1 MPQSMNQQDAV
12 DMGSTAFIQALTA
25 TGYLLPDGS
34 AAPGLVRSSEDSSA
48 RLRTVLSD
56 SRVGLQAE
64 AVFSAQSVPTA
75 IFKDAGDEMP
85 SERQIAQWHEAAWNI
100 GVAPLLWIIT
110 PTDVRL
116 YDCYASPVSESPEHV
131 ATAPLD
137 VFSLQAEDRLRS
149 LDAMCGRYA
158 TETGAFWSSAIGQ
171 RIDRRHR
178 VDRALLDEI
187 NALEDRLTSLPPAN
201 GQPLLDDNQETQASR
216 DFAQRLI
223 GRCIFT
229 SYLVDRGIAQPFL
242 PQELPADV
250 AGMFSTVDST
260 FALFRWL
267 RSTFNGD
274 LFPMD
279 DPGAEHQRLGRS
291 HLELLRDFVEGRS
304 LLSGQGRLFRFR
316 FDAIPVDLISSIY
329 QQFAR
334 SSAADEAHVQGLHY
348 TPVELVHLTL
358 DPVFE
363 RLPAHARVID
373 PTCGSGAFLV
383 EAFRRLVWKRT
394 TEGKTASRA
403 VVRDVLRTQLYGID
417 INRSALG
424 IAAFSLYLAALELD
438 EEPVQDIQDLKFDR
452 LIGVTLFEADT
463 VHDEL
468 PPLVTAKPFDAVVG
482 NPPWTF
488 VKRGHASRKRKA
500 DDVQSSRPRRSPD
513 QEFLWVASRL
523 AGDSGRV
530 GMVMKASPFFSKDE
544 HAILSRAA
552 LLRAL
557 QPAALVNLSAL
568 RREEL
573 FPDATGP
580 ALLFF
585 GRCALIDH
593 DDRLLVGSIPWTP
606 DFRRNGVFHVG
617 PGELKSV
624 PLARVLRT
632 PAMLK
637 AAAFGTVRDGW
648 LIEKL
653 ERSFPTLEQLLQ
665 DYGLSTRGQGIKIK
679 GEGVERP
686 PDHYYRL
693 DLVTTS
699 DYSPLRLKQGAAKP
713 FTHEWLHRSRKQRAE
728 IFEGPLLL
736 CPKGNQTE
744 VLELGRYSAAVV
756 EPSVLFNQ
764 SFYGI
769 SFAGKDLKAARAL
782 SAILNSSLTA
792 FQLTLGGAGWGV
804 ERPTVEPNDLLALR
818 MPDLGKVDATL
829 LDAVLTAEAAIAK
842 TPNDT
847 KALAAIDH
855 AVCELYGLD
864 RDEAILAAD
873 GVQRAR
879 PLLFEGRKHRMALIK
894 RPSEDDLKA
903 YASEVVRTVNAYLR
917 ARGKRHLEAVIYSR
931 HVAAGNAADGVPGVD
946 AVRFAMVA
954 GAPLGAP
961 RVHLGSEAEIE
972 RLGALLRGQV
982 NSDVPPYLNERR
994 QLRIYDKDA
1003 LFILK
1008 PSEVRYWTRTAGLND
1023 GDVVLADHWI
1033 KGLHASVA

>member
-1 MPQSMNQQDAV
+1 MDSA
-12 DMGSTAFIQALTA
+12 AFTRALTA
-25 TGYLLPDGS
+25 TGYLLPDGRP
-34 AAPGLVRSSEDSSA
+34 APGLARSGEDAGA
-48 RLRTVLSD
+48 RLRAVLLD

-75 IFKDAGDEMP
+75 IFKDAGDAAP
-85 SERQIAQWHEAAWNI
+85 SEQQLAQWHEAAWNV

-116 YDCYASPVSESPEHV
+116 YDCYASPAKASPQQI
-131 ATAPLD
+131 ATEPLE

-158 TETGAFWSSAIGQ
+158 TETGAFWSSTIGK

-178 VDRALLDEI
+178 VDRELLGEI
-187 NALEDRLTSLPPAN
+187 SALEDKLTRLRPAN
-201 GQPLLDDNQETQASR
+201 DRPLSDEKEEAQASR

-242 PQELPADV
+242 PDDFSADV
-250 AGMFSTVDST
+250 AGMFATVDSA
-260 FALFRWL
+260 FKLFQWL
-267 RSTFNGD
+267 RATFNGD

-279 DPGAEHQRLGRS
+279 DPGAEHQRLS
-291 HLELLRDFVEGRS
+291 DAHLELLCDFVEGRS

-316 FDAIPVDLISSIY
+316 FDAIPVDLVSSIY

-334 SSAADEAHVQGLHY
+334 SSAADDAHTQGLHY

-363 RLPAHARVID
+363 ALPASARVID

-394 TEGKTASRA
+394 QGKAATRS
-403 VVRDVLRTQLYGID
+403 VVRDVLYKQLYGID

-438 EEPVQDIQDLKFDR
+438 EEPVQDIQDLKFHR

-463 VHDEL
+463 VNDEL
-468 PPLVTAKPFDAVVG
+468 PDLIAQRPFDAVVG

-488 VKRGHASRKRKA
+488 VKKVVASRKRKVG
-500 DDVQSSRPRRSPD
+500 DMQSSRPRRSPD

-523 AGDSGRV
+523 AGEVGRI
-530 GMVMKASPFFSKDE
+530 GMIMKASPFFSKDA
-544 HAILSRAA
+544 HAIQSREA
-552 LLRAL
+552 LLSSL
-557 QPAALVNLSAL
+557 HPAALVNLSAL
-568 RREEL
+568 RKEGL

-585 GRCALIDH
+585 GRCALVDRQ
-593 DDRLLVGSIPWTP
+593 DRLLVGSIPWTP

-624 PLARVLRT
+624 PLSRVLRT

-637 AAAFGTVRDGW
+637 ATAFGTVRDGW

-653 ERSFPTLEQLLQ
+653 ERTFPTLDQLLRESE
-665 DYGLSTRGQGIKIK
+665 LSVRGQGIQVK
-679 GEGVERP
+679 GGDLNQP

-693 DLVTTS
+693 GLVTPET
-699 DYSPLRLKQGAAKP
+699 YAPLRLNVRALER
-713 FTHEWLHRSRKQRAE
+713 FTHEWLHRPRNSA

-736 CPKGNQTE
+736 CPKGNQGTA
-744 VLELGRYSAAVV
+744 LESGRYSAVV
-756 EPSVLFNQ
+756 SDTSVLFSE
-764 SFYGI
+764 SFYGV
-769 SFAGKDLKAARAL
+769 SFAGKELAAARVL
-782 SAILNSSLTA
+782 CAILNSSLTS
-792 FQLTLGGAGWGV
+792 FQLAFGGGAWGL
-804 ERPTVEPNDLLALR
+804 ERPTVEPNDLLSLR
-818 MPDLGKVDATL
+818 VPDLGKVDTVL
-829 LDAVLTAEAAIAK
+829 LEAVLSAEAAVAESPDDTGLIA
-842 TPNDT
+842 
-847 KALAAIDH
+847 ALDH
-855 AVCELYGLD
+855 AVCDLYDLE
-864 RDEAILAAD
+864 RDEEILASD

-879 PLLFEGRKHRMALIK
+879 ALLFEGRAQRMTLVK
-894 RPSEDDLKA
+894 RPSSDDLMA

-917 ARGKRHLEAVIYSR
+917 ARGKRHLEAVIYPR
-931 HVAAGNAADGVPGVD
+931 HIAVGNVIDGTPGVD

-954 GAPLGAP
+954 GAPTDVP
-961 RVHLGSEAEIE
+961 CVHQGGEAEIV
-972 RLGALLRGQV
+972 RLAALFRGQV
-982 NSDVPPYLNERR
+982 SSDVPPYLNERR
-994 QLRIYDKDA
+994 QLRIYDENA

-1023 GDVVLADHWI
+1023 GDAVLADHWI

>member
-1 MPQSMNQQDAV
+1 
-12 DMGSTAFIQALTA
+12 MGSAAFTKALTA
-25 TGYLLPDGS
+25 TGYLLSNGKP
-34 AAPGLVRSSEDSSA
+34 APGLARARQDA
-48 RLRTVLSD
+48 GGRLRSVLSD

-75 IFKDAGDEMP
+75 IFKDAGDEAP
-85 SERQIAQWHEAAWNI
+85 SERQIAQWHEAAWNV
-100 GVAPLLWIIT
+100 GVAPLLWIVT

-116 YDCYASPVSESPEHV
+116 YDCYASPVKESPQQI
-131 ATAPLD
+131 ATEPLE
-137 VFSLQAEDRLRS
+137 VFSLHAEDRLRS

-178 VDRALLDEI
+178 VDRQLLDEI
-187 NALEDRLTSLPPAN
+187 NALEDRLTRLSAADGRPLPA
-201 GQPLLDDNQETQASR
+201 EEEAQASR

-242 PQELPADV
+242 PQEFSADV
-250 AGMFSTVDST
+250 AGMFATVDSA
-260 FALFRWL
+260 FKLFQWL

-279 DPGAEHQRLGRS
+279 DPGAEHQRLS
-291 HLELLRDFVEGRS
+291 DAHLELLRDFVQGRS

-316 FDAIPVDLISSIY
+316 FDAIPVDLVSSIY

-334 SSAADEAHVQGLHY
+334 SSAADEARTQGLHY
-348 TPVELVHLTL
+348 TPIELVHLTL

-363 RLPAHARVID
+363 ALPASARVID

-383 EAFRRLVWKRT
+383 EAFRRLVWKHT
-394 TEGKTASRA
+394 QGKVASRS
-403 VVRDVLRTQLYGID
+403 VVRDVLYKQLYGID

-438 EEPVQDIQDLKFDR
+438 EEPVQDIQDLKFHR

-468 PPLVTAKPFDAVVG
+468 PSLVTERAFDAVVG

-488 VKRGHASRKRKA
+488 VKKAAASPRRKA
-500 DDVQSSRPRRSPD
+500 GDIQSSRPRRSPD

-523 AGDSGRV
+523 AGDAGRI
-530 GMVMKASPFFSKDE
+530 GMIMKASPFFSKDV
-544 HAILSRAA
+544 HAIQSREA
-552 LLRAL
+552 LLSAL
-557 QPAALVNLSAL
+557 HPVALVNLSAL
-568 RREEL
+568 RKEGL

-585 GRCALIDH
+585 GRCALVER

-624 PLARVLRT
+624 PLSRVLRT
-632 PAMLK
+632 PAILK
-637 AAAFGTVRDGW
+637 ATAFGTARDGW

-653 ERSFPTLEQLLQ
+653 ERTFPTLERLL
-665 DYGLSTRGQGIKIK
+665 DAHELTMRGQGIKIK

-686 PDHYYRL
+686 PEHYYEL

-699 DYSPLRLKQGAAKP
+699 AYSPFRLKPHALAR
-713 FTHEWLHRSRKQRAE
+713 FTHEWLHRSRKQRSE
-728 IFEGPLLL
+728 IFRGPLLL
-736 CPKGNQTE
+736 CPKGNQADA
-744 VLELGRYSAAVV
+744 LELGRYSATVV
-756 EPSVLFNQ
+756 DQSALFNE
-764 SFYGI
+764 SFFGI
-769 SFAGKDLKAARAL
+769 SFAGKDLAAARVL
-782 SAILNSSLTA
+782 SAILNSSLTS
-792 FQLTLGGAGWGV
+792 FQLAFAGGAWGL

-818 MPDLGKVDATL
+818 MPDLSKVDAPL
-829 LDAVLTAEAAIAK
+829 LEAVLSAERAVADAPDDVVSITA
-842 TPNDT
+842 
-847 KALAAIDH
+847 LDH
-855 AVCELYGLD
+855 AVCELYGLE
-864 RDEAILAAD
+864 RDEAILASE

-879 PLLFEGRKHRMALIK
+879 ALLFEGRAERMSLVK
-894 RPSEDDLKA
+894 RPSSDDLTS
-903 YASEVVRTVNAYLR
+903 YAGEVVRTVNAYLR
-917 ARGKRHLEAVIYSR
+917 ARGKRHLEAVVYPR
-931 HVAAGNAADGVPGVD
+931 HVSAGNAINGTPGVD

-954 GAPLGAP
+954 GAPTDTP
-961 RVHLGSEAEIE
+961 CVHRGSDAEVV
-972 RLGALLRGQV
+972 RLAALFRGQD

-994 QLRIYDKDA
+994 QLRVYDENS

-1023 GDVVLADHWI
+1023 GDAVLADHWI
-1033 KGLHASVA
+1033 KGLHASVV

>member
-1 MPQSMNQQDAV
+1 
-12 DMGSTAFIQALTA
+12 
-25 TGYLLPDGS
+25 
-34 AAPGLVRSSEDSSA
+34 
-48 RLRTVLSD
+48 
-56 SRVGLQAE
+56 VGLQAE

-75 IFKDAGDEMP
+75 IFKDAGDQAP
-85 SERQIAQWHEAAWNI
+85 SDRQIAQWHEAAWNV

-116 YDCYASPVSESPEHV
+116 YDCYASPTKESPQQI
-131 ATAPLD
+131 ATEPLE

-158 TETGAFWSSAIGQ
+158 TETGAFWSSTIGK

-178 VDRALLDEI
+178 VDRQLLDEI
-187 NALEDRLTSLPPAN
+187 NVLEDRLTALPPAN
-201 GQPLLDDNQETQASR
+201 GVPLPDDKEETQASR

-242 PQELPADV
+242 PQDFSADV
-250 AGMFSTVDST
+250 AGMFATVDSA
-260 FALFRWL
+260 FKLFRWL

-279 DPGAEHQRLGRS
+279 DPGAEHQRLS
-291 HLELLRDFVEGRS
+291 EAHLERLRDFVEGRS
-304 LLSGQGRLFRFR
+304 SLSGQGRLFRFR
-316 FDAIPVDLISSIY
+316 FDAIPVDLVSSIY

-334 SSAADEAHVQGLHY
+334 SSAADDAHTQGLHY

-363 RLPAHARVID
+363 ALPASARVID

-394 TEGKTASRA
+394 QGRA
-403 VVRDVLRTQLYGID
+403 ATRSIVRDVLYKQLYGID

-438 EEPVQDIQDLKFDR
+438 EEPVQDIQDLKFHR

-463 VHDEL
+463 VNDEL
-468 PPLVTAKPFDAVVG
+468 PDLIAQRPFDAVVG

-488 VKRGHASRKRKA
+488 VKKVAASRKRKA
-500 DDVQSSRPRRSPD
+500 GDIQSSRPRRSPD

-523 AGDSGRV
+523 AGDAGRI
-530 GMVMKASPFFSKDE
+530 GMIMKASPFFSKDT
-544 HAILSRAA
+544 HAMQSRKA
-552 LLRAL
+552 LLSTL
-557 QPAALVNLSAL
+557 HPVALVNLSAL
-568 RREEL
+568 RKEGL

-585 GRCALIDH
+585 GRCALVDR

-624 PLARVLRT
+624 PLSRVLRT

-637 AAAFGTVRDGW
+637 ATAFGTVRDGW

-653 ERSFPTLEQLLQ
+653 ERTFPTLDQLLD
-665 DYGLSTRGQGIKIK
+665 DYGLAARGQGVKIK
-679 GEGVERP
+679 GDGVERP
-686 PDHYYRL
+686 PEHYYQL
-693 DLVTTS
+693 DLVTTAN
-699 DYSPLRLKQGAAKP
+699 YSPLRLAPTALKR
-713 FTHEWLHRSRKQRAE
+713 FSHEWLHRSRKQRAE
-728 IFEGPLLL
+728 IFDGPLLL

-744 VLELGRYSAAVV
+744 VLESGRYSAAVI
-756 EPSVLFNQ
+756 EQSVLFNQ

-769 SFAGKDLKAARAL
+769 SFAGKDLTAARVL
-782 SAILNSSLTA
+782 SAVLNSSLTS
-792 FQLTLGGAGWGV
+792 FQLAFGGGGWGV

-818 MPDLGKVDATL
+818 VPDLGKIDTAL
-829 LDAVLTAEAAIAK
+829 LEAVLSAEAAVADADA
-842 TPNDT
+842 PNDT
-847 KALAAIDH
+847 ELIAALDH
-855 AVCELYGLD
+855 AVCELYGLE
-864 RDEAILAAD
+864 RDEAILASD

-879 PLLFEGRKHRMALIK
+879 ALLFEGRAERMTLVK
-894 RPSEDDLKA
+894 RPSLNDLTA

-917 ARGKRHLEAVIYSR
+917 ARGKRHLEAIIYPR
-931 HVAAGNAADGVPGVD
+931 HIAGGNAIDGTPGVD

-954 GAPLGAP
+954 GAPTDVP
-961 RVHLGSEAEIE
+961 CVHQGSDVEIA
-972 RLGALLRGQV
+972 RLSTLFRGQV
-982 NSDVPPYLNERR
+982 GADVPPYLNERR
-994 QLRIYDKDA
+994 QLRIYDENA

-1008 PSEVRYWTRTAGLND
+1008 PSEVRYWTRTTGLND
-1023 GDVVLADHWI
+1023 GDAVLADHWI

>member
-1 MPQSMNQQDAV
+1 
-12 DMGSTAFIQALTA
+12 MGSAAFTKALTE
-25 TGYLLPDGS
+25 TGYLLPDGKS
-34 AAPGLVRSSEDSSA
+34 AAGLVRAGDNAGA
-48 RLRTVLSD
+48 RLRAVLLD
-56 SRVGLQAE
+56 SRVGLQAD

-75 IFKDAGDEMP
+75 IFKDAGDEAP
-85 SERQIAQWHEAAWNI
+85 SERQIAQWHEAAWNL
-100 GVAPLLWIIT
+100 GMAPLLWIIT

-116 YDCYASPVSESPEHV
+116 YDCYASPAKASPQQI
-131 ATAPLD
+131 ATEPLD

-149 LDAMCGRYA
+149 LDSMCGRYA

-178 VDRALLDEI
+178 VDRELLGEI
-187 NALEDRLTSLPPAN
+187 SALEDKLTRLPPAN
-201 GQPLLDDNQETQASR
+201 DRPLLEDKEEAQVSR

-242 PQELPADV
+242 PQDFSADV
-250 AGMFSTVDST
+250 AGMFATVDSA
-260 FALFRWL
+260 FKLFQWL

-279 DPGAEHQRLGRS
+279 DPGAEQQRLGDM

-316 FDAIPVDLISSIY
+316 FDAIPVDLVSSIY

-334 SSAADEAHVQGLHY
+334 SSAADDAHTQGLHY

-363 RLPAHARVID
+363 ALPASARVID

-394 TEGKTASRA
+394 QGKAASRSI
-403 VVRDVLRTQLYGID
+403 VREVLYKQLYGID

-438 EEPVQDIQDLKFDR
+438 EEPVQDIQDLKFHR

-463 VHDEL
+463 VHDDL
-468 PPLVTAKPFDAVVG
+468 PSLVTERPFDAVVG

-488 VKRGHASRKRKA
+488 VKKVAASRKRKA
-500 DDVQSSRPRRSPD
+500 GDIQSSRPRRSPD
-513 QEFLWVASRL
+513 QEFLWVGSRL
-523 AGDSGRV
+523 AGNAGRI
-530 GMVMKASPFFSKDE
+530 GMIMKASPFFSKDP
-544 HAILSRAA
+544 HAIQSRGA
-552 LLRAL
+552 LLSTL
-557 QPAALVNLSAL
+557 HPVALVNLSAL
-568 RREEL
+568 RKEGL

-585 GRCALIDH
+585 GRCALVNR

-617 PGELKSV
+617 TGELKSV
-624 PLARVLRT
+624 PLSRVLRT

-637 AAAFGTVRDGW
+637 ATAFGTVRDGW

-653 ERSFPTLEQLLQ
+653 ERTFPTLDRLLD
-665 DYGLSTRGQGIKIK
+665 DYGLAARGQGIKIK
-679 GEGVERP
+679 GDGVERP
-686 PDHYYRL
+686 PENYYQL
-693 DLVTTS
+693 DLVTTAN
-699 DYSPLRLKQGAAKP
+699 YSPLRLIPTALER

-728 IFEGPLLL
+728 IFNGPLLL
-736 CPKGNQTE
+736 CPKGNQAE
-744 VLELGRYSAAVV
+744 VLESGRYSAAII
-756 EPSVLFNQ
+756 EQSVLFNQ

-769 SFAGKDLKAARAL
+769 SFAGKDLTAARVL
-782 SAILNSSLTA
+782 SAVLNSSLTS
-792 FQLTLGGAGWGV
+792 FQLAFGGGGWGM

-818 MPDLGKVDATL
+818 VPDLEKVDTIL
-829 LDAVLTAEAAIAK
+829 VEAVLSAEAAVADA
-842 TPNDT
+842 PNDT
-847 KALAAIDH
+847 VLIAALDH
-855 AVCELYGLD
+855 AVCELYGLE
-864 RDEAILAAD
+864 RDEVILASD

-879 PLLFEGRKHRMALIK
+879 ALLFEGRVERMTLVK
-894 RPSEDDLKA
+894 RPSSVDLTA

-917 ARGKRHLEAVIYSR
+917 ARGKRHLEAVIYPR
-931 HVAAGNAADGVPGVD
+931 HISVGNAIDGTPGVD

-954 GAPLGAP
+954 GAPTDVP
-961 RVHLGSEAEIE
+961 CVHEGSGAEIA
-972 RLGALLRGQV
+972 RLSALFRGQV
-982 NSDVPPYLNERR
+982 SSDVPPYLNERR
-994 QLRIYDKDA
+994 QLRIYDENA

-1023 GDVVLADHWI
+1023 GDAVLADHWI

>member
-1 MPQSMNQQDAV
+1 
-12 DMGSTAFIQALTA
+12 MGSAAFTRALTA

-34 AAPGLVRSSEDSSA
+34 AAPGLARAGADSST
-48 RLRTVLSD
+48 RLRAILSN

-64 AVFSAQSVPTA
+64 AVFSAQSAPTA
-75 IFKDAGDEMP
+75 IFKDAGNEAP
-85 SERQIAQWHEAAWNI
+85 SEPQIARWHEAAWNI

-116 YDCYASPVSESPEHV
+116 YDCYASPVSEGTKHV

-137 VFSLQAEDRLRS
+137 VFSLQAQDRLRS

-158 TETGAFWSSAIGQ
+158 TETGAFWSSAIGR

-178 VDRALLDEI
+178 VDRVLLDEI
-187 NALEDRLTSLPPAN
+187 TALEDRLTSLPPVN
-201 GQPLLDDNQETQASR
+201 CRPLPDDKQEAQASR
-216 DFAQRLI
+216 DFAQRMI

-242 PQELPADV
+242 PPGLPAEV
-250 AGMFSTVDST
+250 AGMFETVDST

-279 DPGAEHQRLGRS
+279 DPGAEHQRLS
-291 HLELLRDFVEGRS
+291 EAHLDLLRDFVEGLS
-304 LLSGQGRLFRFR
+304 LLSGQSRLFRFR

-363 RLPAHARVID
+363 KLPAHARVID

-383 EAFRRLVWKRT
+383 EAFRRLVWRRT
-394 TEGKTASRA
+394 EEGRAVSRA

-417 INRSALG
+417 INKSALG

-438 EEPVQDIQDLKFDR
+438 EEPVTDIRDLKFDR
-452 LIGVTLFEADT
+452 LIDVTLFEADT

-468 PPLVTAKPFDAVVG
+468 PPLVMDKPFEAVVG

-488 VKRGHASRKRKA
+488 VKRDRDSRKGKA
-500 DDVQSSRPRRSPD
+500 DDAQANRPRRSPD

-523 AGDSGRV
+523 AGDSGRI
-530 GMVMKASPFFSKDE
+530 GMVMKASPFFSKDQS
-544 HAILSRAA
+544 AVRSRAA
-552 LLRAL
+552 LLHTL
-557 QPAALVNLSAL
+557 QPVALVNLSAL
-568 RREEL
+568 RKEGL

-585 GRCALIDH
+585 GRCVLTDRN
-593 DDRLLVGSIPWTP
+593 DRLLVGSIPWTP

-617 PGELKSV
+617 AGELRSV
-624 PLARVLRT
+624 SLSRVLGT

-653 ERSFPTLEQLLQ
+653 ERTFPTLDQLLS
-665 DYGLSTRGQGIKIK
+665 DHGLVARGQGVKVQ
-679 GEGVERP
+679 GVGVERP
-686 PDHYYRL
+686 PDHYYGL
-693 DLVTTS
+693 DFVTTKE
-699 DYSPLRLKQGAAKP
+699 YSPFQLQPRALTR
-713 FTHEWLHRSRKQRAE
+713 FTHEWLHRSRKNRAE
-728 IFEGPLLL
+728 MFNGPLLL
-736 CPKGNQTE
+736 CPKGSQADAI
-744 VLELGRYSAAVV
+744 ELGRYSATVI
-756 EPSVLFNQ
+756 ERSVLFNE

-769 SFAGKDLKAARAL
+769 SFAGRSLDAARVL

-792 FQLTLGGAGWGV
+792 FQLALGGGAWGL
-804 ERPTVEPNDLLALR
+804 ERPTVEPNDLLSLR
-818 MPDLGKVDATL
+818 VPNLSKIESVL
-829 LDAVLTAEAAIAK
+829 LESVLSVEAALAQE
-842 TPNDT
+842 PGN
-847 KALAAIDH
+847 KALVAALDH

-873 GVQRAR
+873 GVQRACT
-879 PLLFEGRKHRMALIK
+879 LLFEGRRHRIGLTK
-894 RPSEDDLKA
+894 RPSEDDLTA
-903 YASEVVRTVNAYLR
+903 YAGEVVRTVNAYLR
-917 ARGKRHLEAVIYSR
+917 ARGKRHLEATIYSR
-931 HVAAGNAADGVPGVD
+931 HVDAGNAADGVPGVD
-946 AVRFAMVA
+946 AVRFTMMP
-954 GAPLGAP
+954 GTPSGAP

-982 NSDVPPYLNERR
+982 NADVPPYLNERR
-994 QLRIYDKDA
+994 QLRIYDDDA

-1008 PSEVRYWTRTAGLND
+1008 PSEVRYWTRTTGLND

-1033 KGLHASVA
+1033 KALHASVA